1 MASGLL
7 KYSLSR
13 TYGTLDRKKISD
25 IVFKDMEKR
34 KKLEEFTHPRIY
46 EEFFRQ
52 LAEFGKEDPAAMVIV
67 DIPLLVELNLMYLF
81 EKIIVVSVSP
91 ETQKERLMARDGIEE
106 EEASRIIA
114 SQLPVR
120 EKKGFADWVIE
131 NDGSKEDTLDQ
142 VARLFEE
149 LTK

>member
-52 LAEFGKEDPAAMVIV
+52 IEAFGKEDPGSVVIV

-91 ETQKERLMARDGIEE
+91 ETQKKRLIERDGIDE

-114 SQLPVR
+114 SQLPVK

-131 NDGSKEDTLDQ
+131 NDGSKEDTLNQ
-142 VARLFEE
+142 VERLFEG
-149 LTK
+149 LK